1 MLELVAGDN
10 RAVVSPEHGGRIASL
25 SFDGHEVLLE
35 ESEAAKRT
43 GSDPPPATRWGMF
56 LMAPWAGRVRH
67 GQFSFDGRD
76 YRLPIN
82 KAPHAIHGTIFDR
95 PADSA
100 EVDATGT
107 EAICTWRLRDPWPFE
122 GAVTSRVVL
131 SSDAVTLRLEV
142 EAEEAMPVTVGWHP
156 WWRTE
161 LGTGGRLVIDGPLQS
176 KYERDDESIPT
187 GALVAPGTPPW
198 DDCFLTPD
206 RPLRLVWPGTLSL
219 RLETDC
225 PDVVV
230 FDEIEFAHCVEPQ
243 SGPPDALNS
252 GIHLQVLAAGQ
263 RATAMSR
270 WVREA

>member
-1 MLELVAGDN
+1 
-10 RAVVSPEHGGRIASL
+10 
-25 SFDGHEVLLE
+25 
-35 ESEAAKRT
+35 
-43 GSDPPPATRWGMF
+43 MF

-67 GQFSFDGRD
+67 GEFAFNGRQ

-95 PADSA
+95 PADST
-100 EVDATGT
+100 EVDVTQSELT
-107 EAICTWRLRDPWPFE
+107 CTWRLRDPWPFE
-122 GAVTSRVVL
+122 GVVTSHVAL
-131 SSDAVTLRLEV
+131 TADSLNLRLEV
-142 EAEEAMPVTVGWHP
+142 AAEEAMPVSVGWHP

-161 LGTGGRLVIDGPLQS
+161 LDTGGRLVIDAPLAA
-176 KYERDDESIPT
+176 KYQRDDESIPT
-187 GALVAPGTPPW
+187 GALVAPGPPPW

-206 RPLRLVWPGTLSL
+206 RPMRLVWPGTLSL

-230 FDEIEFAHCVEPQ
+230 FNEIDFAHCVEPQ

-252 GIHLQVLAAGQ
+252 RTHLQVLAAGQ
-263 RATAMSR
+263 RATATSR